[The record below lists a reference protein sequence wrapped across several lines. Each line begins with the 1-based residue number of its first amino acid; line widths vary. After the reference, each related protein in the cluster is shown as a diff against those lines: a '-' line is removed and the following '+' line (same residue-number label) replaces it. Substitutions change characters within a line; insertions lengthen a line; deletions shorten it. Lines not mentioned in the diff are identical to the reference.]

1 MKSKIPLL
9 SFQNLLSFCLCIEKF
24 FFWSINVF
32 LFHYRNYLH
41 INKSIINN
49 DFIIFKDSLYVRYSI
64 KYFILFTLYSKGGYF
79 NYISISHIKKMRLRE
94 IKLIVKHHI
103 ESMFKSVSDTKVH
116 AFSTVLN
123 APYSWQIIF
132 LLFHLLSNF
141 TYILMLV
148 SF

>member
-1 MKSKIPLL
+1 MFSFFIIEIIYTLIKVLLIMILSFSRIHYMSGTLL
-9 SFQNLLSFCLCIEKF
+9 ST
-24 FFWSINVF
+24 
-32 LFHYRNYLH
+32 LF
-41 INKSIINN
+41 
-49 DFIIFKDSLYVRYSI
+49 YS
-64 KYFILFTLYSKGGYF
+64 LFTVKVGTLI
-79 NYISISHIKKMRLRE
+79 ISPFHILKKMRLRE